1 MYRSLI
7 ASRLLVD
14 VMQLSE
20 QPRSKGRVGENPG
33 IEVAF
38 RSNGSVLQ
46 FLSFFFYFEKK
57 KP

>member
-1 MYRSLI
+1 M
-7 ASRLLVD
+7 SRLLVD

-33 IEVAF
+33 IWDPGCF
-38 RSNGSVLQ
+38 QKQWFG
-46 FLSFFFYFEKK
+46 FMISFFLFYFEKK